1 MIDLPSPSILILSRG
16 ARMGPTLGAMSAHL
30 TKSSKVVV
38 SLGLF
43 SVGDY
48 EEDLRWFP
56 ERENQHTFSL
66 EGEVQKRLK
75 DVDDLLSKAQEI
87 EKEIGVT
94 AYAAAGNYTLYRRQS
109 NEMGGWTWHDFMSS
123 EESYL
128 QEFVGAYLVYKD
140 IIDKHD
146 IKIVFCESPDTV
158 AAMVC
163 LALCRQKGIFLFGMH
178 ISPIY
183 GDGKAFFYHG
193 ANRRNPVMEFYLN
206 NPDQLTQDQL
216 EQGKNLVERL
226 ERGNMHDAVYLQK
239 EREKIKSDRR
249 LITWRRIKSFFT
261 PNKLKNVGTHVRH
274 VMNRKWYSDRCI
286 AEPPEGD
293 FILFLLQRQPE
304 ASTCLNAPKWVDQDK
319 IIEQLSINAPAG
331 MKICV
336 KENPRSFGLRGKEY
350 YGQMMDLYNVRLVQP
365 FVQNTDFIEKCR
377 AIITITGTVGM
388 EGSLTGKPVGVLGE
402 PYYSC
407 FSGLKTLTAPEE
419 IYGYLSDPNWKP
431 AEMVVERH
439 RLASAYMASLFELGN
454 PVNGTARPLP
464 EEGGRNLAV
473 ALQNFLNFSHE
484 NGIDSK
490 QLNAG
495 VQFDVTTKPPL
506 FA

>member
-1 MIDLPSPSILILSRG
+1 
-16 ARMGPTLGAMSAHL
+16 MGPTLGAMSAHL
-30 TKSSKVVV
+30 TKSSHVVV

-43 SVGDY
+43 GMSDY
-48 EEDLRWFP
+48 EEDLQWFP
-56 ERENQHTFSL
+56 ERENQQTFSL
-66 EGEVQKRLK
+66 EGEINKRLK
-75 DVDDLLSKAQEI
+75 NVDDLLVKAQEI

-109 NEMGGWTWHDFMSS
+109 NEIDGWAWHDFMSS

-146 IKIVFCESPDTV
+146 IKIVFCESPDTI

-178 ISPIY
+178 ISPIH

-206 NPDQLTQDQL
+206 NLDQLTQDHL
-216 EQGKNLVERL
+216 EQGRNLVERL
-226 ERGNMHDAVYLQK
+226 ECGKMHDAVYLQK
-239 EREKIKSDRR
+239 EREKIKSDTR
-249 LITWRRIKSFFT
+249 LITWRRIKSLLT
-261 PNKLKNVGTHVRH
+261 PGKLKNLGIYARH
-274 VMNRKWYSDRCI
+274 VMNRKWYSERCI
-286 AEPPEGD
+286 TEPPEGD

-336 KENPRSFGLRGKEY
+336 KENPRSFGWRGEEY
-350 YGQMMDLYNVRLVQP
+350 YGQMMNLYNVRLVQP
-365 FVQNTDFIEKCR
+365 FVQNTKFIEKCS

-388 EGSLTGKPVGVLGE
+388 EGSLMGKRVGVLGE

-407 FSGLKTLTAPEE
+407 FTGLKRLSAPEDL
-419 IYGYLSDPNWKP
+419 YGYLADPSWNP
-431 AEMVVERH
+431 ANMLVERQQ
-439 RLASAYMASLFELGN
+439 LAAAYIASLFELGK
-454 PVNGTARPLP
+454 PANGTSRPVP
-464 EEGGRNLAV
+464 EEGGANLAKAV
-473 ALQNFLNFSHE
+473 MGFMKFADKH
-484 NGIDSK
+484 
-490 QLNAG
+490 QLNSRHLGAG
-495 VQFDVTTKPPL
+495 SQFKGPGIER
-506 FA
+506 